1 MHLFLC
7 QIVSKKNYNL
17 CQIVRKKNQFGIV
30 FEVYCSGKSS
40 ASKMNE
46 KKKFV
51 QWFKNDNPGT
61 IFAYRKSVHILFH

>member
-1 MHLFLC
+1 
-7 QIVSKKNYNL
+7 
-17 CQIVRKKNQFGIV
+17 
-30 FEVYCSGKSS
+30 
-40 ASKMNE
+40 MNE